1 MAMQFLINRL
11 KALFLLLLGAF
22 RRAMCC
28 FRRRRRSSCDSIPL
42 SAVGVVPDRPNNR
55 EDLVQWEQWEE
66 NPVVVVSNKPINP
79 IQEKIDQYRQQAFKP
94 PSPEEELH
102 PNFFEDMTPKITK
115 QTKVLIRDKKTEN
128 VNKNSSKFEIMTD
141 PLPTSE
147 LKEWEENATGWEE
160 ETAGEFSD
168 PTEIL
173 REQRK
178 REREQRLF
186 EQQKKRLEKHLR
198 PQLLGAKI
206 TS

>member
-1 MAMQFLINRL
+1 MALQFLVNRL

-42 SAVGVVPDRPNNR
+42 SAVGVVPDLLNNR
-55 EDLVQWEQWEE
+55 EELVQWEQWEE
-66 NPVVVVSNKPINP
+66 NPVVIVSNKPINP
-79 IQEKIDQYRQQAFKP
+79 IQEKIDQYRQQVFKP

-102 PNFFEDMTPKITK
+102 PNFFEDMTPNITK
-115 QTKVLIRDKKTEN
+115 QTKILIRDKKSEN
-128 VNKNSSKFEIMTD
+128 VNNSSSKFEIMTD
-141 PLPTSE
+141 PLPTNE

-160 ETAGEFSD
+160 ETAEEFGD
-168 PTEIL
+168 PTEVL

-178 REREQRLF
+178 REREQRLY
-186 EQQKKRLEKHLR
+186 EQQQKRLEKHLR